1 MSTAGTLEDL
11 REIGAYLQGH
21 FLLTTG
27 RHSDTFFLLARLT
40 ERPDKLR
47 AWISLLQEQMQDIE
61 ARTVVGPAMGGIIP
75 AYQLAALR
83 PSNRVI
89 FAEKGEGGKMV
100 FRRGF
105 QLEVGEPVIIVED
118 AVTTGSSVNKVIDAV
133 IDQGAHVAAVGCL
146 VNRTQNQSVPWRV
159 PFFSVLNVS
168 GIQNWAPD
176 DCPLCRQ
183 GIPLT
188 KPKQ

>member
-1 MSTAGTLEDL
+1 MSAAGTLEDL

-47 AWISLLQEQMQDIE
+47 AWISLLQEQMQDIS
-61 ARTVVGPAMGGIIP
+61 ARTVVGPAMGGILP

-89 FAEKGEGGKMV
+89 FAEKGEGGNMV

-105 QLEVGEPVIIVED
+105 QLEKGEPVIIIED

-133 IDQGAHVAAVGCL
+133 RDQGAHVAAIGCL
-146 VNRTQNQSVPWRV
+146 VNRTQDQRVPWTV

-176 DCPLCRQ
+176 DCPLCHQ